1 MGANWEQTLH
11 YLILIFPV
19 CAVMFLFFM
28 IGLWISWWLWG
39 KGSRLSVRSF
49 TQLCSTIEEQQDLLI
64 EQQVRVKRLVDRVRI
79 AEETMKVHLG
89 PNVATMQQKLE
100 KLEKLE
106 KREKEIERLSA
117 LLEGPQS

>member
-1 MGANWEQTLH
+1 
-11 YLILIFPV
+11 
-19 CAVMFLFFM
+19 
-28 IGLWISWWLWG
+28 
-39 KGSRLSVRSF
+39 
-49 TQLCSTIEEQQDLLI
+49 
-64 EQQVRVKRLVDRVRI
+64 VDRVRI

-89 PNVATMQQKLE
+89 PNVGTMQQ